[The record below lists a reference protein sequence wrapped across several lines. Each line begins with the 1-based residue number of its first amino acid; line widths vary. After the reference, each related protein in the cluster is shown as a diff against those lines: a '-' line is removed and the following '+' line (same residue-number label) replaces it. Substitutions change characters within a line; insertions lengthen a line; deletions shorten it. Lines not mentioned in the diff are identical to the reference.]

1 MELVDIPDLKSGG
14 CNGRG
19 GSSPPTGTIPEQML
33 DKKVLLSYFCPK
45 NSALQTAQATLVYT
59 HTLKNGANTMLT
71 LTQQNAVLTFLA
83 QLQAD
88 TLAQAV
94 DNIYDTDKCD
104 NSVRIYDAACVA
116 EIFNKLANMY
126 STDDNNALTYTFT
139 ADDVLDALSMLDT
152 EYRDCV
158 VEFAMQYSDDL
169 SCALFN
175 KTYAQYCAEIEAKF
189 AAMRTA

>member
-1 MELVDIPDLKSGG
+1 
-14 CNGRG
+14 
-19 GSSPPTGTIPEQML
+19 
-33 DKKVLLSYFCPK
+33 
-45 NSALQTAQATLVYT
+45 
-59 HTLKNGANTMLT
+59 MLT

-94 DNIYDTDKCD
+94 DAVDSNGVCET
-104 NSVRIYDAACVA
+104 SVRIYDATCVA
-116 EIFNKLANMY
+116 QIFNTLANTY
-126 STDDNNALTYTFT
+126 STDDNDVLTYTFT

-169 SCALFN
+169 SVALFG
-175 KTYAQYCAEIEAKF
+175 KTFAQYCAEIEAKF
-189 AAMRTA
+189 AAMQ

>member
-1 MELVDIPDLKSGG
+1 
-14 CNGRG
+14 
-19 GSSPPTGTIPEQML
+19 
-33 DKKVLLSYFCPK
+33 
-45 NSALQTAQATLVYT
+45 
-59 HTLKNGANTMLT
+59 MLT

-94 DNIYDTDKCD
+94 DTVDSNGVCEY
-104 NSVRIYDAACVA
+104 NVRIYDAACIA
-116 EIFNKLANMY
+116 QIFNTLANTH
-126 STDDNNALTYTFT
+126 STDEDDVLTYTFT
-139 ADDVLDALSMLDT
+139 ADDVLDALSYLDT

-169 SCALFN
+169 SVALFG

-189 AAMRTA
+189 AAMR

>member
-1 MELVDIPDLKSGG
+1 M
-14 CNGRG
+14 
-19 GSSPPTGTIPEQML
+19 
-33 DKKVLLSYFCPK
+33 DKKVLLSSICPK
-45 NSALQTAQATLVYT
+45 KSTLQTAQETLVYT

-116 EIFNKLANMY
+116 QIFNKLANMY
-126 STDDNNALTYTFT
+126 STDDDNALTYTFT
-139 ADDVLDALSMLDT
+139 ADDVLDALSTLDT

-189 AAMRTA
+189 AAMRSA